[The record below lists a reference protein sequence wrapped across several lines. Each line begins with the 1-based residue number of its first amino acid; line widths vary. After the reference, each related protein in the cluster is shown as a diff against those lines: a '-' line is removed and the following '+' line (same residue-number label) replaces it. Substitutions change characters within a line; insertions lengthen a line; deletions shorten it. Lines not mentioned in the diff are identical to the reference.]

1 MSERPRRAAYREQ
14 GPPNGPSNAELR
26 EAKRIELQAQL
37 AALDNEH
44 EHADAW
50 GETDTPYY
58 GTGERTDLQGYYDWQ
73 NARTPLDG
81 EADLFNNFDANGNLK
96 PEAARPEYADLSLT
110 QLAKEG
116 RRLKEMNDKAGIDE
130 VWNALQ
136 DKLVEKATAQDWTE
150 KQMFDQLD
158 RYEAMLFTP
167 KSEVAVPTPTASPTE
182 VTPPAPAPDETDP
195 TDVDPR
201 SLEVR
206 LLTPE
211 NKKIYDARVK
221 DYQDNPDKRPQLRAD
236 AWEAV
241 NTEREHHLGGG
252 YFTDYI
258 ISSAAL
264 DAYDEIDA
272 KEASNG
278 GGSKDATV
286 EPEPVVVTDPEVIV
300 IDPDETEPVVTEPGE
315 TDPLVDPEPTPDPT
329 PTEPAPAPASSEVTP
344 PEEPAKPE
352 VQKGSEGFA
361 FSSED
366 LTPAKAEAEVMTYIG
381 QADPADRV
389 VAYGTACSEFVKYG
403 MARHWNVGE
412 MTLARNRMDEYYKAL
427 TKDSPVPQGS
437 EAASATPATPTS
449 EEVTPAVVPKRR
461 LAPSRAQQAEQAV
474 SGAAEAPKDHEGLD
488 SLVDQ
493 LIEAVRQASL
503 EDRLGVIE
511 RAEGTLS
518 DAQAMEGWDETRY
531 TEGLKRFRDATADMP
546 MVLPVIPPAGGEAAP
561 AADDDVSVV
570 VPKRRLFTKHEG
582 SGQTVEQTN
591 EELDAR
597 VSNVVAEMTAELQAS
612 SPDKLKATR
621 RKAINRLWRHQFLEG
636 WDAGRYLAATRRIHQ
651 VYDELSMAAPVAPVS
666 GNEVVAAAAATPDEE
681 GVIEELGEPD
691 EEEAYGERD
700 PVRILGK
707 KFGKW
712 VAGTTLGYYG
722 WQAKNYLGK
731 TLSGSRTAS
740 PKTDAQGRELR

>member
-1 MSERPRRAAYREQ
+1 MSEQPRRAAYREQ

-26 EAKRIELQAQL
+26 EAKRIELEAQL
-37 AALDNEH
+37 AALNREQ

-50 GETDTPYY
+50 GEADTPYY

-158 RYEAMLFTP
+158 RYEAMLFAP
-167 KSEVAVPTPTASPTE
+167 KSEVAVPTPTTSPTE
-182 VTPPAPAPDETDP
+182 VTPPAPAPDETGP
-195 TDVDPR
+195 TGVDPH
-201 SLEVR
+201 SLEGR

-211 NKKIYDARVK
+211 NQTRYNARVENYRK
-221 DYQDNPDKRPQLRAD
+221 NSSDKRSQLRANAQD
-236 AWEAV
+236 AVNAIIDNPKAPLWVWNEAV
-241 NTEREHHLGGG
+241 ISRE
-252 YFTDYI
+252 
-258 ISSAAL
+258 AL
-264 DAYDEIDA
+264 KTFDEIEA
-272 KEASNG
+272 EEASNG

-300 IDPDETEPVVTEPGE
+300 IDPDKTEPVVTGPDE
-315 TDPLVDPEPTPDPT
+315 TDPPVDPEPTPDPT

-344 PEEPAKPE
+344 PEPTSEEPAKPE

-366 LTPAKAEAEVMTYIG
+366 LTPGDAESEVMKYIG
-381 QADPADRV
+381 QADPAGRI
-389 VAYGTACSEFVKYG
+389 VAYGVACSEFVKYG

-412 MTLARNRMDEYYKAL
+412 MTLARNRMDGYYNELA
-427 TKDSPVPQGS
+427 KDNPAPQDS

-461 LAPSRAQQAEQAV
+461 LAPSRVQQAEQAA
-474 SGAAEAPKDHEGLD
+474 SGAARSPESYERLD

-493 LIEAVRQASL
+493 LIEDVQQTPL
-503 EDRLGVIE
+503 EDRLEAVK
-511 RAEGTLS
+511 RAKDRLF
-518 DAQAMEGWDETRY
+518 DAWSVEGWDKTRY
-531 TEGLKRFRDATADMP
+531 LEGVQRLRDATADMP
-546 MVLPVIPPAGGEAAP
+546 MVLPVVPPAGGEAAP
-561 AADDDVSVV
+561 AGETD
-570 VPKRRLFTKHEG
+570 P
-582 SGQTVEQTN
+582 
-591 EELDAR
+591 
-597 VSNVVAEMTAELQAS
+597 VVA
-612 SPDKLKATR
+612 
-621 RKAINRLWRHQFLEG
+621 
-636 WDAGRYLAATRRIHQ
+636 AGT
-651 VYDELSMAAPVAPVS
+651 
-666 GNEVVAAAAATPDEE
+666 GEVIAAAAAIPTE
-681 GVIEELGEPD
+681 GAA
-691 EEEAYGERD
+691 EEEQAPVYGERD
-700 PVRILGK
+700 PVRIFGRRLGR
-707 KFGKW
+707 W

-722 WQAKNYLGK
+722 WKAKNYLGK
-731 TLSGSRTAS
+731 TLRGSRTAS
-740 PKTDAQGRELR
+740 PKTDARGRELR